1 MLIKS
6 ETMVAKKC
14 LKSEI
19 KGRGNGGVVMF
30 PYQNFNSADQF
41 PTASNHVSK
50 YVSSLQLLA
59 LCSTDNGN
67 RVACKAEGLKHNVVP
82 LTCTCFSFFIQL
94 K

>member
-1 MLIKS
+1 
-6 ETMVAKKC
+6 
-14 LKSEI
+14 
-19 KGRGNGGVVMF
+19 MF

-94 K
+94 KQEHGKTQQKNGQQKTGMKM